1 MQVAQ
6 SSKPLPDLIV
16 HHGTIKEGS
25 LRVGDILR
33 LKVDPESR
41 GKTALNHTATHLLQ
55 AALRKVLGEHVKQ
68 AGSLVA
74 SGRLRFD
81 FTHFNPMSEE
91 ELGQVEKI
99 VNAQIRRNLEVC
111 VSHIPYKEALE
122 RGAMA
127 LFGEKYGEMVRL
139 VQVGEVSAE
148 LCGGTHTKRSGDIGL
163 FKILSEGGVAAGVRR
178 IEALTGEDA
187 WKALKEEEAE
197 LRSIALAV
205 KAKPGE
211 VFERVQRILRHQKD
225 LEKSLQNLQARI
237 AGGQIQDLVREAKV
251 IKGIQVLS
259 TRIEAKDTR
268 GLREMADRLKD
279 RIQSGIL
286 LLGAEGDG
294 KAMLL
299 CAVTPDLITRFSAQK
314 MIQEIAK
321 LVGGTG
327 GGRSDMAQAGGPK
340 VDGLDAALEKI
351 YELI

>member
-1 MQVAQ
+1 
-6 SSKPLPDLIV
+6 
-16 HHGTIKEGS
+16 
-25 LRVGDILR
+25 
-33 LKVDPESR
+33 
-41 GKTALNHTATHLLQ
+41 
-55 AALRKVLGEHVKQ
+55 
-68 AGSLVA
+68 
-74 SGRLRFD
+74 
-81 FTHFNPMSEE
+81 
-91 ELGQVEKI
+91 
-99 VNAQIRRNLEVC
+99 
-111 VSHIPYKEALE
+111 
-122 RGAMA
+122 MA